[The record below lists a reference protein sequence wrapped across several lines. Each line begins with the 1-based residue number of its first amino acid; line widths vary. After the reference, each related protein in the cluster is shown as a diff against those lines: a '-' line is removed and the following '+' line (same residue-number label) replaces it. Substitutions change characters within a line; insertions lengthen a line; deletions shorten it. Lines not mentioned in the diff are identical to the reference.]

1 MKPELSSRQWEALVG
16 AAQGHSLT
24 TIARDMST
32 TVSAVSGLLAQARD
46 KLGADTTAQAVYLAV
61 TWGIIPLARIG

>member
-1 MKPELSSRQWEALVG
+1 
-16 AAQGHSLT
+16 
-24 TIARDMST
+24 MST